1 MKLLLADD
9 DTFLL
14 DMYSTKFTEAG
25 HEVVATKSGEQALAT
40 LRQGGEYDGIIMD
53 MVMPGITG
61 LDLLKTIK
69 EEKLG
74 GKDCKCIVLSNQGEQ
89 SDISAAKD
97 AGAAGYIVK
106 AESIP
111 SKVVEK
117 VIHILS

>member
-40 LRQGGEYDGIIMD
+40 LRQGDTFDGIIMD

-61 LDLLKTIK
+61 LDLLKIIK

-89 SDISAAKD
+89 SDISAAKE

>member
-40 LRQGGEYDGIIMD
+40 LRQGDTFDGIIMD

-89 SDISAAKD
+89 SDISAAKE